1 MEWSLSCLESM
12 CFCLLRDQ
20 KQLTSFLSFEPR
32 QNAEY
37 LNIIYTELR
46 IDDPDIQSNHQSQ
59 YFSIHIYAL
68 IYLTNPINRDSIS
81 TDIKLLSI
89 KG

>member
-46 IDDPDIQSNHQSQ
+46 IDDPDNQIINSQ

-68 IYLTNPINRDSIS
+68 IYLTNPINGDSIS

>member
-1 MEWSLSCLESM
+1 MIQI
-12 CFCLLRDQ
+12 FNQ
-20 KQLTSFLSFEPR
+20 
-32 QNAEY
+32 
-37 LNIIYTELR
+37 II
-46 IDDPDIQSNHQSQ
+46 NSQ